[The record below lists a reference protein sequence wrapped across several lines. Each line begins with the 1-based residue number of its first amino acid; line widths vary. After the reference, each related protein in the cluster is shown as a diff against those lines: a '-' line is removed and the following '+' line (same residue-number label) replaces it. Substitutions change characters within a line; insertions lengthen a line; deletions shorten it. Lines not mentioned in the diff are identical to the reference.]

1 MLDIAIGVI
10 GGAGGPYLME
20 VRPDDRHLAGLLA
33 FPGGKCRPGESAEV
47 ALHRELREEVGLDP
61 ATIEPLITIPWQ
73 YPEHAVRLH
82 VYRVTDWTGAPAGQE
97 GQVVRWC
104 DLPELL
110 AQPFPPANR
119 GILLALQLP
128 ESMIVSAACAEGDD
142 GFDHWLS
149 ALRATLRA
157 VPAGSALV
165 QLRPCRSLSQNQWQQ
180 ALALVADA
188 GLGVVTNRDG
198 EAEPVDGAGSD
209 SVGVHLSAATLMRLE
224 SLEALRQAVGK
235 GLVTA
240 AAHNAVEIEQAN
252 RLGVDA
258 LVVSPVL
265 PTRSHPDAEPLGWPA
280 FSALASRAQMPV
292 YGLGGLTPSDAAQVR
307 QSGGQG
313 IAAIRAFWSADHS
326 R

>member
-33 FPGGKCRPGESAEV
+33 FPGGKCQPGESPEDAVRREV
-47 ALHRELREEVGLDP
+47 HEEVGLD
-61 ATIEPLITIPWQ
+61 TITIAPLIKIPWQ
-73 YPEHAVRLH
+73 YPERAVRLH

-97 GQVVRWC
+97 GQAVRWC
-104 DLPELL
+104 ALSELL
-110 AQPFPPANR
+110 DQPFPPANR

-142 GFDHWLS
+142 GFSHWLA
-149 ALRATLRA
+149 ALQSTLRA
-157 VPAGSALV
+157 VTAGSALV
-165 QLRPCRSLSQNQWQQ
+165 QLRPCRPLSQDQWQQ
-180 ALALVADA
+180 ALTLVADA
-188 GLGVVTNRDG
+188 GLAVVTNRG
-198 EAEPVDGAGSD
+198 GKAEPIGSD
-209 SVGVHLSAATLMRLE
+209 PVGVHLSAATLMRLE

-265 PTRSHPDAEPLGWPA
+265 PTRSHPDAEPLGWAA
-280 FSALASRAQMPV
+280 FSDLSSRAQMPV